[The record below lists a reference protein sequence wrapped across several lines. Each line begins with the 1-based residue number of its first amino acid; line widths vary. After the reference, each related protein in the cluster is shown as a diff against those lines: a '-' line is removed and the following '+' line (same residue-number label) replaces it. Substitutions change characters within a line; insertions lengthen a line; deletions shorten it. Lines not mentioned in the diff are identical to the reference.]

1 MPSAAP
7 PSQPLRLLAQDAEDL
22 TILSAALQDAV
33 VRVGDIR
40 FEPGPRT
47 LTMAVNR
54 YRWERA
60 GSGGGRIR
68 SAVQFGGVM
77 GVRSR
82 NLRREVADAVVSVLS
97 LGFAP
102 GEPPGGVLTVTLAGG
117 GDLQMDIEC
126 IDVALSDVGDSWPA
140 RAEPK
145 HEEP

>member
-1 MPSAAP
+1 MPSVP
-7 PSQPLRLLAQDAEDL
+7 RPSQPLRLLAQDAEDL

-33 VRVGDIR
+33 VRVGEIR

-47 LTMAVNR
+47 LTLAVNR
-54 YRWERA
+54 YCWERA
-60 GSGGGRIR
+60 GSGGERVR

-126 IDVALSDVGDSWPA
+126 IDVALSDVSDSWPA